1 MPLQLPPLRISGNQG
16 QPKGK
21 PRRETLCKCL
31 LLSYLAAANPGRG
44 YRPAP
49 WERTPPNGA
58 AFPIDGPPG
67 WNLQTL
73 KIMDLEIM
81 DLVRQFPQASVTV
94 NAADLERFG
103 VALLQKARN
112 EYEAEALRKVIAEK
126 EHALLTAKEVAEY
139 FAVSTKTVTRWRKA
153 GYLTPVPVGGIFK
166 YRRSDCR
173 RILEEKGRA

>member
-31 LLSYLAAANPGRG
+31 LLSYLAAVNPGRD